1 MAKLPRL
8 TLSVEI
14 LEEEVELSQ
23 HELCQACEISAEQ
36 LAKFIDEGLI
46 DVKGEGPDE
55 WQFHGTSL
63 HRIRFAR
70 IVERDLGVNIAGA
83 ALALDLLGQIDKL
96 KQRLRRLEP

>member
-1 MAKLPRL
+1 MAKSPRL

-46 DVKGEGPDE
+46 DVKREGRMNGNFMVPACTE
-55 WQFHGTSL
+55 SASRGSSSGIW
-63 HRIRFAR
+63 A
-70 IVERDLGVNIAGA
+70 
-83 ALALDLLGQIDKL
+83 
-96 KQRLRRLEP
+96 